1 MILAKKNFK
10 KSQKILSLHLPL
22 KIEPALEA
30 IKGEND
36 RILGMISVF
45 LLGFKAIFR

>member
-1 MILAKKNFK
+1 MR
-10 KSQKILSLHLPL
+10 KSRENATDL

-45 LLGFKAIFR
+45 LLLLNAIFR

>member
-1 MILAKKNFK
+1 MR
-10 KSQKILSLHLPL
+10 KSRENATDL

-36 RILGMISVF
+36 RILGMIKVC
-45 LLGFKAIFR
+45 LLLVLKAIFR

>member
-1 MILAKKNFK
+1 MR
-10 KSQKILSLHLPL
+10 KSRENATDL

-30 IKGEND
+30 IKCEND

-45 LLGFKAIFR
+45 LLVLKAIFR

>member
-1 MILAKKNFK
+1 MR
-10 KSQKILSLHLPL
+10 KSVARDPTDL

-36 RILGMISVF
+36 RILGTF
-45 LLGFKAIFR
+45 YW